1 MFKFIRRLVLF
12 CILFCIIAVA
22 ASLFISN
29 YVVEST
35 RGDVRTISQIQD
47 EGIHADA
54 IVVLGASVYA
64 DGTPSDI
71 LADRLEVASDLYF
84 AGAAPVIIASGDNR
98 SSHYNESDAMKNY
111 CVELGVPANS
121 VYVDH
126 AGYDT
131 YDSIWRAKN
140 IYGANS
146 VIVVTQAYHMYRA
159 ISIAEGLGMTAWGV
173 AADKG
178 EYNNQTMYSLRE
190 NVARVKDYFRTL
202 LKIPPDDATQPI
214 EL

>member
-84 AGAAPVIIASGDNR
+84 AGTAPVIIASGDNR